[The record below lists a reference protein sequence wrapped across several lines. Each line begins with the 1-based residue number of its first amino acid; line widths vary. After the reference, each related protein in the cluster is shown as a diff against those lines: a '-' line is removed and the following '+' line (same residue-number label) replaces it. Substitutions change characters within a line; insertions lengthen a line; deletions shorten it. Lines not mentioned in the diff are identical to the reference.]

1 MAQHAVMPGNQPQQK
16 AYPLWV
22 SPTQIHHF
30 NQENMP
36 PSKVTGKAFDWSILR
51 RIIGFAKPYQWQMIG
66 TGVLAIVLGSLATL
80 RPYLT
85 REAVDSSIALDGM
98 ALNQWMTWLVISL
111 LMEAIG
117 QLIFTYSANDLGQR
131 VIRDMRVRLFDKML
145 GFKQQFF
152 DRTPVGK
159 LVTRTVSDVE
169 TVSNIFSEGLL
180 VIFGDVF
187 KIVVM
192 VSAMFFLF
200 DPLLVLICLSVLPLL
215 YVATRWFQ
223 RSIKQAFIDV
233 RNEVAALNTF
243 VQERITGMK
252 IVQLFTR
259 ESQEHTNFH
268 AINTR
273 HKDANVRTIWYF
285 SIFFPVIDMLSAVS
299 IGLAIWY
306 GGMQAAA
313 GGDVTVGDLTAIIMF
328 VSMLY
333 RPLRQLADRFNT
345 LQMGMVAGDRVLSL
359 LDEENSAEVSGSTLI
374 DELKGDIVLKDMH
387 FSYNPG
393 EPVLRG
399 LNVHIKRGQTVAIVG
414 ATGSGKSTLVH
425 LLMAFYRPT
434 SGKIL
439 IDGLDLHTIELRSYR
454 KQIAL
459 VQQDVFLFSDSVRN
473 NVSMF
478 KQIPDAKILEA
489 AQAMGIDAFLH
500 DLPEGL
506 DYDVKER
513 GGMLSTGQRQ
523 LLAFIRAYL
532 TNPAV
537 LILDEATSSIDS
549 QAEQWIQ
556 KATKE
561 LTKGRTSIVVAHRL
575 ATILKADRILVME
588 KGQIIESG
596 KHAELLAKQGLY
608 ANLYQKQFKDQ

>member
-1 MAQHAVMPGNQPQQK
+1 
-16 AYPLWV
+16 
-22 SPTQIHHF
+22 
-30 NQENMP
+30 MP
-36 PSKVTGKAFDWSILR
+36 PSKVTGKAFDWAILR

-66 TGVLAIVLGSLATL
+66 TGFLAIVLGSLATL

-111 LMEAIG
+111 LMEAVG

-192 VSAMFFLF
+192 GSAMFFLF
-200 DPLLVLICLSVLPLL
+200 DPILVLICLSVMPLL
-215 YVATRWFQ
+215 YLATRWFQ

-259 ESQEHTNFH
+259 ESQEHANFK

-313 GGDVTVGDLTAIIMF
+313 GSDVTVGDLTAIIMF

-333 RPLRQLADRFNT
+333 RPLRQLAHRFNT

-359 LDEENSAEVSGSTLI
+359 LDEENSAEVGGSTLI

-393 EPVLRG
+393 EPVLLG
-399 LNVHIKRGQTVAIVG
+399 LNVHIKSGQTVAIVG

-434 SGKIL
+434 SGEIL
-439 IDGLDLHTIELRSYR
+439 IDGLDLQTIELRSYR

-478 KQIPDAKILEA
+478 EPIPDAEILEA
-489 AQAMGIDAFLH
+489 AEAMGIDAFLH

-575 ATILKADRILVME
+575 ATILQADRILVME
-588 KGQIIESG
+588 KGQILESG
-596 KHAELLAKQGLY
+596 NHAELIAKEGLY

>member
-1 MAQHAVMPGNQPQQK
+1 
-16 AYPLWV
+16 
-22 SPTQIHHF
+22 
-30 NQENMP
+30 MP

-80 RPYLT
+80 LPYLT

-131 VIRDMRVRLFDKML
+131 VIRDMRVRLFDHML

-200 DPLLVLICLSVLPLL
+200 DPILVLICLSVLPLL
-215 YVATRWFQ
+215 YLATRWFQ

-259 ESQEHTNFH
+259 ESQEHTNFQ

-513 GGMLSTGQRQ
+513 GGMMSTGQRQ

>member
-1 MAQHAVMPGNQPQQK
+1 
-16 AYPLWV
+16 
-22 SPTQIHHF
+22 
-30 NQENMP
+30 
-36 PSKVTGKAFDWSILR
+36 
-51 RIIGFAKPYQWQMIG
+51 
-66 TGVLAIVLGSLATL
+66 
-80 RPYLT
+80 
-85 REAVDSSIALDGM
+85 
-98 ALNQWMTWLVISL
+98 
-111 LMEAIG
+111 
-117 QLIFTYSANDLGQR
+117 
-131 VIRDMRVRLFDKML
+131 
-145 GFKQQFF
+145 
-152 DRTPVGK
+152 
-159 LVTRTVSDVE
+159 
-169 TVSNIFSEGLL
+169 
-180 VIFGDVF
+180 
-187 KIVVM
+187 
-192 VSAMFFLF
+192 
-200 DPLLVLICLSVLPLL
+200 
-215 YVATRWFQ
+215 
-223 RSIKQAFIDV
+223 
-233 RNEVAALNTF
+233 
-243 VQERITGMK
+243 
-252 IVQLFTR
+252 
-259 ESQEHTNFH
+259 
-268 AINTR
+268 
-273 HKDANVRTIWYF
+273 
-285 SIFFPVIDMLSAVS
+285 
-299 IGLAIWY
+299 
-306 GGMQAAA
+306 
-313 GGDVTVGDLTAIIMF
+313 MF

-359 LDEENSAEVSGSTLI
+359 LDEENSAEVGGSTLI

-393 EPVLRG
+393 EPVLLG
-399 LNVHIKRGQTVAIVG
+399 LNVHIKSGQTVAIVG

-434 SGKIL
+434 SGEIL
-439 IDGLDLHTIELRSYR
+439 IDGLDLQTIELRSYR

-478 KQIPDAKILEA
+478 EPIPDAEILEA
-489 AQAMGIDAFLH
+489 AEAMGIDAFLH

-575 ATILKADRILVME
+575 ATILQADRILVME
-588 KGQIIESG
+588 KGQILESG
-596 KHAELLAKQGLY
+596 NHAELIAKEGLY

>member
-1 MAQHAVMPGNQPQQK
+1 
-16 AYPLWV
+16 
-22 SPTQIHHF
+22 
-30 NQENMP
+30 MP

-98 ALNQWMTWLVISL
+98 ALNQWMMWLVISL

-131 VIRDMRVRLFDKML
+131 VIRDMRVRLFDHML

-169 TVSNIFSEGLL
+169 TVSNVFSEGLL

-200 DPLLVLICLSVLPLL
+200 DPILVLICLSVMPLL
-215 YVATRWFQ
+215 YLATRWFQ

-259 ESQEHTNFH
+259 ESQEHANFQ

-273 HKDANVRTIWYF
+273 HKDANVRSIWYF

-359 LDEENSAEVSGSTLI
+359 LDEESSAEVSGSTLI

-434 SGKIL
+434 SGEIL
-439 IDGLDLHTIELRSYR
+439 IDGLDLQTIELRSYR

-478 KQIPDAKILEA
+478 KPIPDAEILEA
-489 AQAMGIDAFLH
+489 AEAMGIDAFLH

-575 ATILKADRILVME
+575 ATILQADRILVME
-588 KGQIIESG
+588 KGQILESG
-596 KHAELLAKQGLY
+596 NHAELIAKQGLY

>member
-1 MAQHAVMPGNQPQQK
+1 
-16 AYPLWV
+16 
-22 SPTQIHHF
+22 
-30 NQENMP
+30 
-36 PSKVTGKAFDWSILR
+36 
-51 RIIGFAKPYQWQMIG
+51 AKPYQWQMIG
-66 TGVLAIVLGSLATL
+66 TGFLAIVLGSLATL

-111 LMEAIG
+111 LMEAVG

-200 DPLLVLICLSVLPLL
+200 DPILVLICLSVIPLL
-215 YVATRWFQ
+215 YLATRWFQ

-259 ESQEHTNFH
+259 ESQEHANFQ

-359 LDEENSAEVSGSTLI
+359 LDEENSAEVGGSTLI

-393 EPVLRG
+393 EPVLLG

-434 SGKIL
+434 SGEIL
-439 IDGLDLHTIELRSYR
+439 IDGMDLQTIELRSYR

-478 KQIPDAKILEA
+478 EPIPDAEILEA
-489 AQAMGIDAFLH
+489 AEAMGIDAFLH

-575 ATILKADRILVME
+575 ATILQADRILVME
-588 KGQIIESG
+588 KGQILESG
-596 KHAELLAKQGLY
+596 NHAELIAKEGLY

>member
-1 MAQHAVMPGNQPQQK
+1 
-16 AYPLWV
+16 
-22 SPTQIHHF
+22 
-30 NQENMP
+30 MP

-131 VIRDMRVRLFDKML
+131 VIRDMRVRLFDHML

-169 TVSNIFSEGLL
+169 TVSNVFSEGLL

-200 DPLLVLICLSVLPLL
+200 DPILVLICLSVMPLL
-215 YVATRWFQ
+215 YLATRWFQ

-259 ESQEHTNFH
+259 ESQEHANFQ

-273 HKDANVRTIWYF
+273 HKDANVRSIWYF

-359 LDEENSAEVSGSTLI
+359 LDEENSAEVSGPTLI
-374 DELKGDIVLKDMH
+374 DELKGDILLKDMH

-434 SGKIL
+434 SGEIL
-439 IDGLDLHTIELRSYR
+439 IDGLDLQTIELRSYR

-478 KQIPDAKILEA
+478 EPIPDAEILEA
-489 AQAMGIDAFLH
+489 AEAMGIDAFLH

-575 ATILKADRILVME
+575 ATILQADRILVME
-588 KGQIIESG
+588 KGQILESG
-596 KHAELLAKQGLY
+596 NHAELIAKQGLY

>member
-1 MAQHAVMPGNQPQQK
+1 
-16 AYPLWV
+16 
-22 SPTQIHHF
+22 
-30 NQENMP
+30 MP

-98 ALNQWMTWLVISL
+98 ALNQWMIWLVITL
-111 LMEAIG
+111 LMEAVG

-131 VIRDMRVRLFDKML
+131 VIRDMRVRLFDHML

-169 TVSNIFSEGLL
+169 TVSNVFSEGLL

-200 DPLLVLICLSVLPLL
+200 DPILVLICLSVMPLL
-215 YVATRWFQ
+215 YLATRWFQ

-259 ESQEHTNFH
+259 ESQEHANFQ

-273 HKDANVRTIWYF
+273 HKDANVRSIWYF

-359 LDEENSAEVSGSTLI
+359 LDEESSAEVSGSTLI

-434 SGKIL
+434 SGEIL
-439 IDGLDLHTIELRSYR
+439 IDGLDLQTIELRSYR

-478 KQIPDAKILEA
+478 EPIPDAEILEA
-489 AQAMGIDAFLH
+489 AEAMGIDAFLH

-575 ATILKADRILVME
+575 ATILQADRILVME
-588 KGQIIESG
+588 KGQILESG
-596 KHAELLAKQGLY
+596 NHAELIAKQGLY

>member
-1 MAQHAVMPGNQPQQK
+1 
-16 AYPLWV
+16 
-22 SPTQIHHF
+22 
-30 NQENMP
+30 MP

-66 TGVLAIVLGSLATL
+66 TGFLAIVLGSLATL

-98 ALNQWMTWLVISL
+98 ALNQWMMWLVISL

-131 VIRDMRVRLFDKML
+131 VIRDMRVRLFDHML

-152 DRTPVGK
+152 DQTPVGK

-169 TVSNIFSEGLL
+169 TVSNVFSEGLL

-200 DPLLVLICLSVLPLL
+200 DPILVLICLSVMPLL
-215 YVATRWFQ
+215 YLATRWFQ

-259 ESQEHTNFH
+259 ESQEHANFQ

-273 HKDANVRTIWYF
+273 HKDANVRSIWYF

-359 LDEENSAEVSGSTLI
+359 LDEESSAEVSGSTLI

-434 SGKIL
+434 SGEIL
-439 IDGLDLHTIELRSYR
+439 IDGLDLQTIELRSYR

-478 KQIPDAKILEA
+478 EPIPDAEILEA
-489 AQAMGIDAFLH
+489 AEAMGIDAFLH

-575 ATILKADRILVME
+575 ATILQADRILVME
-588 KGQIIESG
+588 KGQILESG
-596 KHAELLAKQGLY
+596 NHAELIAKQGLY

>member
-1 MAQHAVMPGNQPQQK
+1 
-16 AYPLWV
+16 
-22 SPTQIHHF
+22 
-30 NQENMP
+30 MP

-259 ESQEHTNFH
+259 ESQDHTNFH

>member
-1 MAQHAVMPGNQPQQK
+1 
-16 AYPLWV
+16 
-22 SPTQIHHF
+22 
-30 NQENMP
+30 MP

-66 TGVLAIVLGSLATL
+66 TGFLAIVLGSLATL

-98 ALNQWMTWLVISL
+98 ALNQWMMWLVISL

-131 VIRDMRVRLFDKML
+131 VIRDMRVRLFDHML

-169 TVSNIFSEGLL
+169 TVSNVFSEGLL

-200 DPLLVLICLSVLPLL
+200 DPILVLICLSVMPLL
-215 YVATRWFQ
+215 YLATRWFQ

-259 ESQEHTNFH
+259 ESQEHANFQ

-273 HKDANVRTIWYF
+273 HKDANVRSIWYF

-359 LDEENSAEVSGSTLI
+359 LDEESSAEVSGSTLI

-434 SGKIL
+434 SGEIL
-439 IDGLDLHTIELRSYR
+439 IDGLDLQTIELRSYR

-478 KQIPDAKILEA
+478 EPIPDAEILEA
-489 AQAMGIDAFLH
+489 AEAMGIDAFLH

-575 ATILKADRILVME
+575 ATILQADRILVME
-588 KGQIIESG
+588 KGQILESG
-596 KHAELLAKQGLY
+596 NHAELIAKQGLY

>member
-1 MAQHAVMPGNQPQQK
+1 
-16 AYPLWV
+16 
-22 SPTQIHHF
+22 
-30 NQENMP
+30 MP

-131 VIRDMRVRLFDKML
+131 VIRDMRVRLFDHML

-434 SGKIL
+434 SGEIL

-478 KQIPDAKILEA
+478 KQISDAKILEA

-513 GGMLSTGQRQ
+513 GAMLSTGQRQ

>member
-1 MAQHAVMPGNQPQQK
+1 
-16 AYPLWV
+16 
-22 SPTQIHHF
+22 
-30 NQENMP
+30 MP

-80 RPYLT
+80 LPYLT

-131 VIRDMRVRLFDKML
+131 VIRDMRVRLFDHML

-200 DPLLVLICLSVLPLL
+200 DPILVLICLSVLPLL
-215 YVATRWFQ
+215 YLATRWFQ

-259 ESQEHTNFH
+259 ESQEHTNFQ

>member
-1 MAQHAVMPGNQPQQK
+1 
-16 AYPLWV
+16 LRV

-131 VIRDMRVRLFDKML
+131 VIRDMRVRLFDHML

-169 TVSNIFSEGLL
+169 TVSNVFSEGLL

-200 DPLLVLICLSVLPLL
+200 DPILVLICLSVMPLL
-215 YVATRWFQ
+215 YLATRWFQ

-259 ESQEHTNFH
+259 ESQEHANFQ

-273 HKDANVRTIWYF
+273 HKDANVRSIWYF

-359 LDEENSAEVSGSTLI
+359 LDEESSAEVSGSTLI

-434 SGKIL
+434 SGEIL
-439 IDGLDLHTIELRSYR
+439 IDGLDLQTIELRSYR

-478 KQIPDAKILEA
+478 EPIPDAEILEA
-489 AQAMGIDAFLH
+489 AEAMGIDAFLH

-575 ATILKADRILVME
+575 ATILQADRILVME
-588 KGQIIESG
+588 KGQILESG
-596 KHAELLAKQGLY
+596 NHAELIAKQGLY

>member
-1 MAQHAVMPGNQPQQK
+1 
-16 AYPLWV
+16 
-22 SPTQIHHF
+22 
-30 NQENMP
+30 MP

-200 DPLLVLICLSVLPLL
+200 DPILVLICLSVMPLL

-434 SGKIL
+434 SGEIL
-439 IDGLDLHTIELRSYR
+439 IDGLDLQTIELRSYR

-478 KQIPDAKILEA
+478 EPIPDAEILEA
-489 AQAMGIDAFLH
+489 AEAMGIDAFLH

>member
-1 MAQHAVMPGNQPQQK
+1 
-16 AYPLWV
+16 
-22 SPTQIHHF
+22 
-30 NQENMP
+30 MP

-434 SGKIL
+434 SGEIL

>member
-1 MAQHAVMPGNQPQQK
+1 
-16 AYPLWV
+16 
-22 SPTQIHHF
+22 
-30 NQENMP
+30 MP

-374 DELKGDIVLKDMH
+374 DELKGEIVLKDMH

>member
-1 MAQHAVMPGNQPQQK
+1 
-16 AYPLWV
+16 
-22 SPTQIHHF
+22 
-30 NQENMP
+30 MP

-98 ALNQWMTWLVISL
+98 ALNQWMMWLVISL

-131 VIRDMRVRLFDKML
+131 VIRDMRVRLFDHML

-152 DRTPVGK
+152 DQTPVGK

-169 TVSNIFSEGLL
+169 TVSNVFSEGLL

-200 DPLLVLICLSVLPLL
+200 DPILVLICLSVMPLL
-215 YVATRWFQ
+215 YLATRWFQ

-259 ESQEHTNFH
+259 ESQEHANFQ

-273 HKDANVRTIWYF
+273 HKDANVRSIWYF

-359 LDEENSAEVSGSTLI
+359 LDEESSAEVSGSTLI

-434 SGKIL
+434 SGEIL
-439 IDGLDLHTIELRSYR
+439 IDGLDLQTIELRSYR

-478 KQIPDAKILEA
+478 KPIPDAEILEA
-489 AQAMGIDAFLH
+489 AEAMGIDAFLH

-575 ATILKADRILVME
+575 ATILQADRILVME
-588 KGQIIESG
+588 KGQILESG
-596 KHAELLAKQGLY
+596 NHAELIAKQGLY

>member
-1 MAQHAVMPGNQPQQK
+1 MPGNQPQQK

-374 DELKGDIVLKDMH
+374 DELKGEIVLKDMH

>member
-1 MAQHAVMPGNQPQQK
+1 
-16 AYPLWV
+16 
-22 SPTQIHHF
+22 
-30 NQENMP
+30 MP

-98 ALNQWMTWLVISL
+98 ALNQWMMWLVISL

-131 VIRDMRVRLFDKML
+131 VIRDMRVRLFDHML

-169 TVSNIFSEGLL
+169 TVSNVFSEGLL

-200 DPLLVLICLSVLPLL
+200 DPILVLICLSVMPLL
-215 YVATRWFQ
+215 YLATRWFQ

-259 ESQEHTNFH
+259 ESQEHANFQ

-273 HKDANVRTIWYF
+273 HKDANVRSIWYF

-359 LDEENSAEVSGSTLI
+359 LDEESSAEVSGSTLI

-434 SGKIL
+434 SGEIL
-439 IDGLDLHTIELRSYR
+439 IDGLDLQTIELRSYR

-478 KQIPDAKILEA
+478 EPIPDAEILEA
-489 AQAMGIDAFLH
+489 AEAMGIDAFLH

-575 ATILKADRILVME
+575 ATILQADRILVME
-588 KGQIIESG
+588 KGQILESG
-596 KHAELLAKQGLY
+596 NHAELIAKQGLY

>member
-1 MAQHAVMPGNQPQQK
+1 
-16 AYPLWV
+16 
-22 SPTQIHHF
+22 
-30 NQENMP
+30 MP

-359 LDEENSAEVSGSTLI
+359 LDEENSAEVGGSTLI

-393 EPVLRG
+393 EPVLLG

-575 ATILKADRILVME
+575 ATILQADRILVME
-588 KGQIIESG
+588 KGQILESG
-596 KHAELLAKQGLY
+596 NHAELIAKEGLY

>member
-1 MAQHAVMPGNQPQQK
+1 
-16 AYPLWV
+16 
-22 SPTQIHHF
+22 
-30 NQENMP
+30 MP